1 MSFSIDLA
9 AFGRELENN
18 LRKLERG
25 ILIGAGE
32 ELVMRSPVGDPDN
45 WLAKKDGSYVDFLSV
60 YNVPDGYVGGR
71 FRANWQYGLSVRPL
85 GDLPDIDKTGKVS
98 KDRIKAGAKQIA
110 VPGNVH
116 YITNNLP
123 YAQKLENGWS
133 HQAPNGMVAITT
145 LNWQRIA
152 NEQARLI
159 NP

>member
-18 LRKLERG
+18 LRRLERG

-32 ELVMRSPVGDPDN
+32 ELVIRSPVGDPSN
-45 WLAKKDGSYVDFLSV
+45 WAASTP
-60 YNVPDGYVGGR
+60 VPPGYVGGR

-85 GDLPDIDKTGKVS
+85 GDLPNIDASGQVS
-98 KDRIKAGAKQIA
+98 KDRILAGASQIVRA
-110 VPGNVH
+110 GNVH

-123 YAQKLENGWS
+123 YAQDLENGWS